1 MFPNVDCF
9 IGVKD
14 EFSIE
19 EAPDTLRGLFSLVRP
34 CTFKFGDEVLETMM
48 VQYADKQIGFWV
60 VQYLAIF
67 TVVFEVFADC

>member
-19 EAPDTLRGLFSLVRP
+19 ESPDTLRGLFSFVRP

-48 VQYADKQIGFWV
+48 VQYADKQIWILGC
-60 VQYLAIF
+60 
-67 TVVFEVFADC
+67 TVPRHFYCRV